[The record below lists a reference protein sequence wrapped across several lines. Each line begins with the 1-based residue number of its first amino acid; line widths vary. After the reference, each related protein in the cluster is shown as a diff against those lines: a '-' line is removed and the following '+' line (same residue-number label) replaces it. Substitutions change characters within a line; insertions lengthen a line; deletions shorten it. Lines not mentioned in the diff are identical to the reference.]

1 MELKEQ
7 IKNHLTD
14 QKEQERLEKV
24 KANSKLK
31 KVILYTNGSPQCDNV
46 KKQLDSEGIKYTE
59 KTQEKHQEL
68 VSQVVAI
75 TNINNFPIALVN
87 ENYLAPGRDYQQ
99 PQQLVFGIQHFGAP
113 NFKNPTF
120 EEKIIEHSKTNN
132 YNLWTKVDML
142 DKKISPLIN
151 FITNLQKEIA
161 EEEKGE

>member
-31 KVILYTNGSPQCDNV
+31 KVILYTKGSPYCDTV

-59 KTQEKHQEL
+59 KTQEKNQEL
-68 VSQVVAI
+68 FSQVITI
-75 TNINNFPIALVN
+75 TNMNNFPIALVN
-87 ENYLAPGRDYQQ
+87 ENYLVPGRDYQQ
-99 PQQLVFGIQHFGAP
+99 PQQLVMGIQHLGNP
-113 NFKNPTF
+113 KYKNPSF
-120 EEKIIEHSKTNN
+120 EEKMIEHSKTSN
-132 YNLWTKVDML
+132 YNLWTKINNLEQQLGPV
-142 DKKISPLIN
+142 IN